1 MEKTVLVTGASSG
14 VGMSLARYLSKNGY
28 SVIAA
33 ARRFEKMEE
42 DFADDKDISI
52 QYLDLNDV
60 KYIPVFVKSLIEKY
74 EYIPY
79 LINNA
84 GVNINQYVNKIKY
97 VDLIQSFNIN
107 SFSPLLVMQE
117 LIEQMKNKNFGR
129 IINITSG
136 APLNCFKGFG
146 CYSAS
151 KSALNAL
158 TVTAAH
164 EYSKYNIKINLMS
177 PGPVKSEM
185 APNAPMDSSV
195 CFPTM
200 DYLLNL
206 DDNGPTGKFFW
217 LGYEIPLFPDLHG
230 VEWLKGQGNN
240 KLKRIL

>member
-117 LIEQMKNKNFGR
+117 LIEQMKNKNWEK
-129 IINITSG
+129 NM
-136 APLNCFKGFG
+136 
-146 CYSAS
+146 
-151 KSALNAL
+151 
-158 TVTAAH
+158 
-164 EYSKYNIKINLMS
+164 NL
-177 PGPVKSEM
+177 
-185 APNAPMDSSV
+185 
-195 CFPTM
+195 C
-200 DYLLNL
+200 
-206 DDNGPTGKFFW
+206 
-217 LGYEIPLFPDLHG
+217 
-230 VEWLKGQGNN
+230 LKG
-240 KLKRIL
+240 